1 MEVGVIGAGHI
12 GGNAARQFARAGHSV
27 VLSFSRYPTSLSAL
41 AQEIGPLA
49 RAGMPVQAAACDVV
63 MISVPWGVIDDAMD
77 QAGSLEGKVVIDTTN
92 QFSAGGAVKLPDG
105 QTAAQFNAA
114 RMRGSRYTKS
124 FNTLTAGFQAAA
136 ALRSRAER
144 AVQWIAGDD
153 ADPKVIVMKLI
164 DDAGY
169 VPVDLGGLATCAVME
184 APRRSGAVYGDEWRL
199 PEALD
204 VVEAVR
210 TGRPV
215 PATPQYR

>member
-1 MEVGVIGAGHI
+1 MEIGVIGAGNI

-27 VLSFSRYPTSLSAL
+27 LLSFSRHPASLMAL
-41 AQEIGPLA
+41 TQEIGALA
-49 RAGMPVQAAACDVV
+49 RVGTPVQAAACDVV
-63 MISVPWGVIDDAMD
+63 MISVPWSLIDDAVA
-77 QAGSLEGKVVIDTTN
+77 QAGPLDGKVVIDTTN
-92 QFSAGGAVKLPDG
+92 QFTSAGAVTLPDG
-105 QTAAQFNAA
+105 QTAAQFNAV
-114 RMRGSRYTKS
+114 RIRGSRYTKS

-136 ALRSRAER
+136 ALRPRADR

-153 ADPKVIVMKLI
+153 AEAKGIVMQLI

-169 VPVDLGGLATCAVME
+169 APVDLGGLATCAVME

-199 PEALD
+199 PEALY

-215 PATPQYR
+215 PATPQYQ

>member
-1 MEVGVIGAGHI
+1 MEIGVIGAGNI

-27 VLSFSRYPTSLSAL
+27 LLSLSRHPASLIAL
-41 AQEIGPLA
+41 AQEIGAMA
-49 RAGMPVQAAACDVV
+49 RTGTPMQAAACEVV
-63 MISVPWGVIDDAMD
+63 MISVPWGLIDTAMAE
-77 QAGSLEGKVVIDTTN
+77 AGSLEGKVVIDTTN
-92 QFSAGGAVKLPDG
+92 KFSAAGAVKLPDG

-136 ALRSRAER
+136 ALRPRAER

-153 ADPKVIVMKLI
+153 AEAKGIVMQLI
-164 DDAGY
+164 DDAGFA
-169 VPVDLGGLATCAVME
+169 PVDLGGLATCAVME
-184 APRRSGAVYGDEWRL
+184 APRRPGAVYGDEWRL

-215 PATPQYR
+215 PATPQYQ

>member
-27 VLSFSRYPTSLSAL
+27 VLSFSRHRASLSDL
-41 AQEIGPLA
+41 AEELGPLA
-49 RAGMPVQAAACDVV
+49 RAGTPVQAAACDVV

-92 QFSAGGAVKLPDG
+92 HFSAGGAVKLPDG
-105 QTAAQFNAA
+105 QTAAQFNSA

-153 ADPKVIVMKLI
+153 AEPKVIVMQLI

-215 PATPQYR
+215 PPTPRYR

>member
-144 AVQWIAGDD
+144 AVQWIAG
-153 ADPKVIVMKLI
+153 
-164 DDAGY
+164 
-169 VPVDLGGLATCAVME
+169 
-184 APRRSGAVYGDEWRL
+184 
-199 PEALD
+199 
-204 VVEAVR
+204 
-210 TGRPV
+210 
-215 PATPQYR
+215 